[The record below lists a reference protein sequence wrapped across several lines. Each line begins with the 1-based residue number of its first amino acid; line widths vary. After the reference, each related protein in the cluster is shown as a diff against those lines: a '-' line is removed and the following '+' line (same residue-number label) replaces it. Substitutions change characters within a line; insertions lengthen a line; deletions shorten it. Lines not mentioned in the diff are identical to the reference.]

1 MDLIRFSDI
10 DYRNILIQNYKELG
24 LSEKELVVLLLIDSS
39 SKDKKSLFSGELL
52 SLKMNYNDK
61 EIDEI
66 IGKLTPEETKRN

>member
-39 SKDKKSLFSGELL
+39 SKDKKS
-52 SLKMNYNDK
+52 
-61 EIDEI
+61 
-66 IGKLTPEETKRN
+66 

>member
-52 SLKMNYNDK
+52 SLKMNYK
-61 EIDEI
+61 YQ
-66 IGKLTPEETKRN
+66 